1 MTFYLSSRRV
11 TVSSHELPRAWASAS
26 VIWMEVWFSL
36 ITSYLL
42 RLPPNLEPRKR
53 KARLTW
59 VRGHDLNMT
68 SCYQCGN

>member
-1 MTFYLSSRRV
+1 MTFYLPSRKV

-36 ITSYLL
+36 STSYLL

-53 KARLTW
+53 KARLT
-59 VRGHDLNMT
+59 
-68 SCYQCGN
+68 